1 MFYLLEKGHSIV
13 ESAIKSWITK
23 ATSRNILSPSIFPTP
38 FHINVLS
45 VLIWLAQK
53 RHFRDTDKIGIQ
65 KIKCVSIFDHYSTD
79 LQLFPLQGP
88 SIAQETWISM
98 FYPLEMGFSI
108 VESAIIKLGKLIS
121 RTTLN
126 PSTFQTCFHTN
137 VQNAPMWLAQRRHCS
152 DTRTDPIPNIDVKL
166 STILHIYWNTF
177 CHENYCFYFHILNLE
192 DGSLKKF

>member
-1 MFYLLEKGHSIV
+1 MS
-13 ESAIKSWITK
+13 
-23 ATSRNILSPSIFPTP
+23 SPSIFPTP
-38 FHINVLS
+38 FHTNVLS
-45 VLIWLAQK
+45 VPMWLAPK

-65 KIKCVSIFDHYSTD
+65 KIKCVSRLTTD

-88 SIAQETWISM
+88 SIAQETWINM
-98 FYPLEMGFSI
+98 FCPLEMGFSI

-126 PSTFQTCFHTN
+126 RSIFQTCFHTN

-166 STILHIYWNTF
+166 STILHIY
-177 CHENYCFYFHILNLE
+177 
-192 DGSLKKF
+192 

>member
-1 MFYLLEKGHSIV
+1 MSSQSI
-13 ESAIKSWITK
+13 SQT
-23 ATSRNILSPSIFPTP
+23 PS
-38 FHINVLS
+38 HINVLS
-45 VLIWLAQK
+45 VLMWLAPK

-98 FYPLEMGFSI
+98 FCPLEMGFSI

-137 VQNAPMWLAQRRHCS
+137 VQNAPMLLAQRRHCS
-152 DTRTDPIPNIDVKL
+152 DTRTDLILNIDVQFNCQL
-166 STILHIYWNTF
+166 SLHIIFTV
-177 CHENYCFYFHILNLE
+177 L
-192 DGSLKKF
+192 LKYISFNK